1 MAVIQRVHRAVAV
14 YPGLFFLANVAPV
27 GTELPADLVDGLLD
41 TGDICAFGPNGI
53 AFASAFQSH
62 IVTVNIEFP
71 TEPID
76 AADSAG
82 EPLLQARRG
91 AFAFTGKELQFE
103 NPDYVQPET
112 QFTVS
117 VTGHRDV
124 VVTRRLLVPPATFA
138 PPLDDPNPAGLE
150 HWTITVLPE

>member
-1 MAVIQRVHRAVAV
+1 MTVFQRVHRTVAV
-14 YPGLFFLANVAPV
+14 YPGLFFLANVAPD

-62 IVTVNIEFP
+62 IVTVNVEFP

-76 AADSAG
+76 TSDSAN
-82 EPLLQARRG
+82 EPLMRRRRG
-91 AFAFTGKELQFE
+91 ASTFTAKELQFE

-112 QFTVS
+112 QFSVP
-117 VTGHRDV
+117 VTGHRD
-124 VVTRRLLVPPATFA
+124 
-138 PPLDDPNPAGLE
+138 
-150 HWTITVLPE
+150 